1 MRTTDTEN
9 FCDIT
14 PLLQE
19 RRKSR
24 CVDRFVLDRETEWA
38 DEHPV
43 DEEDIPDMPISD
55 DEEEEEE
62 EDNPGKEFEFV
73 KYEPMSEHN
82 GTVRRWYRGFR
93 H

>member
-1 MRTTDTEN
+1 MPSAQASISEAGT

-14 PLLQE
+14 RLLQE
-19 RRKSR
+19 LTRPK
-24 CVDRFVLDRETEWA
+24 CVAQAPKHNGKGEYTD
-38 DEHPV
+38 DEILV
-43 DEEDIPDMPISD
+43 ENDIPDMVLSED
-55 DEEEEEE
+55 D
-62 EDNPGKEFEFV
+62 DDPGDEFEIV